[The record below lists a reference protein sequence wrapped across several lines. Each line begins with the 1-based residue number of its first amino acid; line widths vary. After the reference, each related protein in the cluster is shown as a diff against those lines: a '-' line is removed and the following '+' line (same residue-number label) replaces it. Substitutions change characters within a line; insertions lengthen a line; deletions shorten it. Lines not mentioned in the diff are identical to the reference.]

1 MKPILFVLSGL
12 PASGKSTLSKL
23 ITKEYEAFYLRID
36 TIEQGLRDLCNFDV
50 QGEGYRL
57 SYRIADDNLKLG
69 HNVVSDSCNPITL
82 TRREWEEVAKKND
95 SILVNIEVICSDEK
109 EHRKRIETRKEEV
122 KGLKLPTWE
131 EVENREYHS
140 WNSERITIDT
150 ANKSIEESFEELNDK
165 IKRYLKPVDKV
176 SSTKPPTI
184 VRQYKT
190 NNIMKKKKGLA
201 IITGAS
207 QGIGSAIAIGLA
219 NDGYRVVLIARN
231 EQNLHKVYN
240 EIMQSNEHIQEP
252 VVLPLDITDYAKVD
266 YEIKTIH
273 QKYGTIDI
281 LVNAAAMFIDGSL
294 NEPVDKFKEIIE
306 INVVAQYSM
315 LKTVAE
321 IMKAQKNG
329 YIFNI
334 ASRAAK
340 YGFPDGGIY
349 GSTKF
354 AFLGLTESLYRELA
368 PLGIRVTSLCPGW
381 VNTEMAKKAKTPL
394 KDEEMIQPCDLLNT
408 IRYLL
413 DLSENVCIK
422 EIVFEMKKSII

>member
-1 MKPILFVLSGL
+1 
-12 PASGKSTLSKL
+12 
-23 ITKEYEAFYLRID
+23 
-36 TIEQGLRDLCNFDV
+36 
-50 QGEGYRL
+50 
-57 SYRIADDNLKLG
+57 
-69 HNVVSDSCNPITL
+69 
-82 TRREWEEVAKKND
+82 
-95 SILVNIEVICSDEK
+95 
-109 EHRKRIETRKEEV
+109 
-122 KGLKLPTWE
+122 
-131 EVENREYHS
+131 
-140 WNSERITIDT
+140 
-150 ANKSIEESFEELNDK
+150 
-165 IKRYLKPVDKV
+165 
-176 SSTKPPTI
+176 
-184 VRQYKT
+184 
-190 NNIMKKKKGLA
+190 MKKKKGLA

-207 QGIGSAIAIGLA
+207 RGIGSTIAIGLA

-231 EQNLHKVYN
+231 KQNLHKVYN

-252 VVLPLDITDYAKVD
+252 VVLPLDITDYTKVD

-273 QKYGTIDI
+273 QKYGAIDI
-281 LVNAAAMFIDGSL
+281 LVNAAAMFMDGSL

-315 LKTVAE
+315 LKTVTE

-413 DLSENVCIK
+413 NLSENVCIK
-422 EIVFEMKKSII
+422 EIVFEMKKNMI